1 MSSPTH
7 CRPRKAAFTLVELLV
22 VIGIIAILIGILLP
36 SLSRARQQAQQVQC
50 QSNLKQLYTAIEM
63 YSSRYNG
70 WMLPAKT
77 YISGG
82 ATGSSASDY
91 NWYGTQVL
99 GPLFG
104 IKSGTQQAIL
114 DRIAKMVD
122 CPSNTRT
129 KEVSFSPGTVKFT
142 VDYTY
147 NNNMGETRG
156 QDPNDGSYATYKHWA
171 YFKKRVNIPQNVIIA
186 LDNWDYIQD
195 DDDRFASRDD
205 LTWKKHYAGNAHRG
219 NANVLFT
226 DGSVRNVK
234 AFNVKKGEAWPTSAA
249 QFKAGEHSVLEDWMI
264 RVPNRATDSATTIE
278 NNRWKKGRALPF

>member
-1 MSSPTH
+1 MTKQH
-7 CRPRKAAFTLVELLV
+7 ATRPRRAAFTLVELLV
-22 VIGIIAILIGILLP
+22 VIGIIAVLIGILLP

-50 QSNLKQLYTAIEM
+50 QSNLKQLYTAVEM
-63 YSSRYNG
+63 YSTTYHG

-77 YISGG
+77 FIK
-82 ATGSSASDY
+82 TPWNSASSSDF

-104 IKSGTQQAIL
+104 IKSGNQQAIL

-122 CPSNTRT
+122 CPSTSRT
-129 KEVSFSPGTVKFT
+129 KDISYNPAAVKFT

-156 QDPNDGSYATYKHWA
+156 QDPNDPSYNDYKHWA
-171 YFKKRVNIPQNVIIA
+171 YFKKRVNIPQNVVIA
-186 LDNWDYIQD
+186 LDSWDYIQD
-195 DDDRFASRDD
+195 DDDRFMSLED

-226 DGSVRNVK
+226 DGSVRNIK
-234 AFNVKKGEAWPTSAA
+234 AFNVKKGEAWPTSKAA
-249 QFKAGEHSVLEDWMI
+249 FKPLEHTQLADWMI
-264 RVPNRATDSATTIE
+264 RVPNRAKDSATTIE
-278 NNRWKKGRALPF
+278 NDRWKKGRALPF